1 MNRSFV
7 IFRREWKE
15 LLKNKTF
22 LQTLA
27 VFPVLMVGLPAG
39 LIAFS
44 VATLA
49 NFAAQNA
56 NPDAV
61 VTAGTLDPTNNA
73 TLLAGLIAICFAL
86 FLPVPAVLPM
96 TVASYSIV
104 NEKEKR
110 SLEPLLVTPVKTAEL
125 IWGKTLSAIFPTC
138 LAVWFCFSLL
148 VVVLLAITPPAALA
162 KVDFALW
169 FAIIATWT
177 PIIAAW
183 TALVGI
189 SISSRAKDAR
199 AATQIGS
206 LMVIPFIG
214 LVIGVVLGVLI
225 ISWLLF
231 FIGLVGGL
239 ALVFVT
245 YVIAQKIF
253 QRENILTRW
262 K

>member
-1 MNRSFV
+1 MVRSLV

-27 VFPVLMVGLPAG
+27 VFPLLMVVLPAG

-44 VATLA
+44 IATLA

-56 NPDAV
+56 NPIV
-61 VTAGTLDPTNNA
+61 VETSGPVSGADNPTVI
-73 TLLAGLIAICFAL
+73 AGLIAIAFSL

-110 SLEPLLVTPVKTAEL
+110 SLEPLLVTPIKTFEL
-125 IWGKTLSAIFPTC
+125 IWGKTLSAVFPTC

-148 VVVLLAITPPAALA
+148 VVVLLAITPAAALA
-162 KVDFALW
+162 KIDFPLW
-169 FAIIATWT
+169 FALIGLWT
-177 PIIAAW
+177 PLIAAW

-199 AATQIGS
+199 AATQLGS
-206 LMVIPFIG
+206 LMVLPFIA
-214 LVIGVVLGVLI
+214 LVIGVVLGVVIMNWI
-225 ISWLLF
+225 IF
-231 FIGLVGGL
+231 FVGIAGGL
-239 ALVFVT
+239 ALVLLT
-245 YVIAQKIF
+245 YFIAQKIF
-253 QRENILTRW
+253 ERENILTRW